1 MSLCLDDECSNNKGV
16 ESMDD
21 LLSEEQFYDVF
32 DVVEGGPID
41 DINDILNINLMT
53 ISDEEL
59 KNRL

>member
-1 MSLCLDDECSNNKGV
+1 
-16 ESMDD
+16 MDD

-32 DVVEGGPID
+32 DVVEGGLID
-41 DINDILNINLMT
+41 DIYDILNINLMT

>member
-1 MSLCLDDECSNNKGV
+1 
-16 ESMDD
+16 MDD